1 MIAVRRTALTGLPF
15 LILAALLVAGTVP
28 ALGKR
33 FVATKRADRVVG
45 TKRADSIRAGAGNDR
60 VSGKAG
66 NDRIS
71 GGTGNDRLNGDSGR
85 DRISGGRGK
94 DRLSGG
100 RGKDRLAGG
109 PGNDVLNAV
118 DRSKDSRI
126 DGGAGRNTCK
136 VDAADLRV
144 VRHCARLVVSGRG
157 SSGGGSGGSGGSG
170 GGGVGAAALGLST
183 ADGLSCGSQ
192 LPLCT
197 FQLSGRGAD
206 AAAGT
211 VTGGDGV
218 TGGGGSVSTSGDSW
232 SATGTYGCTSNGY
245 LLVTIG
251 EESLKVPVSCT
262 T

>member
-1 MIAVRRTALTGLPF
+1 MTAVRRTALTGLPF
-15 LILAALLVAGTVP
+15 LILAALLMAGTVP

-33 FVATKRADRVVG
+33 FVGTKRADRVVG

-71 GGTGNDRLNGDSGR
+71 GGSGNDRLNGDSGR

-118 DRSKDSRI
+118 DRSKDGRI
-126 DGGAGRNTCK
+126 DGGGGRNTCK

-157 SSGGGSGGSGGSG
+157 SSGGGNS

-197 FQLSGRGAD
+197 FQLAGRGAD
-206 AAAGT
+206 EVAGT

-218 TGGGGSVSTSGDSW
+218 TGAGGSVSSSGDSW